1 MRAKGKIGT
10 RARHHLNGN
19 RRALNPNIAVDI
31 IDYFP
36 TNTTEYS
43 RRIALRSF
51 KISLNGSN

>member
-43 RRIALRSF
+43 RRIAFNNF
-51 KISLNGSN
+51 KMSLNGSN